1 MKTVIF
7 VGHGSRRKKSNEQF
21 IQFAN
26 AVGNDC
32 NASLF
37 RFAFLEL
44 AAPSILDEIKV
55 CVEKGANE
63 IVVFPLLLLTA
74 GHAKVDIPNEVTKGR
89 ELFPKVT
96 FRIEKPLGI
105 QDVLISILEKR
116 LNEKQF
122 SKRDKSLIILVGRGS
137 NDQEAIN
144 DFEKVGQLLREKL
157 RFSNLKTA
165 YLVGGHTSFQDRV
178 HEAKQSDYD
187 HIYILPY
194 LLFNGLLLKD
204 MERFLSQVNDERF
217 IICPTIGTDETVIKL
232 VSSLINKC
240 I

>member
-1 MKTVIF
+1 MKAVLF

-55 CVEKGANE
+55 CVEKGADK

-89 ELFPKVT
+89 ELFPEVS
-96 FRIEKPLGI
+96 FLIEKPLGI
-105 QDVLISILEKR
+105 QEVLISILEKR
-116 LNEKQF
+116 LNDKQF
-122 SKRDKSLIILVGRGS
+122 SKKDKSLIVLVGRGS

-144 DFEKVGQLLREKL
+144 DFEKVGQLLRERL
-157 RFSNLKTA
+157 QFSNLETG

-178 HEAKQSDYD
+178 QKAKQSDYD

-194 LLFNGLLLKD
+194 LLFNGLLLEE
-204 MERFLSQVNDERF
+204 MERFLSQMNDERF
-217 IICPTIGTDETVIKL
+217 IMCPTIGADESVVKL
-232 VSSLINKC
+232 VSSLINEC
-240 I
+240 V